1 MLSEV
6 LNNYDQE
13 TIDFYRWKVSYT
25 QQELSALVHKRSGI
39 NFGEINKPEYQGKI
53 IRKYGFNDWNS
64 CLATVGHGGLKESQ
78 IVNRMYDEYR
88 KDHPITLTDQE
99 VLEAVGENKQEDM
112 PKHSKSGI
120 VVKGLYDVAV
130 HFSKCCSP
138 VPGDEIVGF
147 ITRGRGISIHRTDC
161 INLLNMPES
170 DRARLIEAE
179 WQVSEADTTQTYT
192 TEINIYANN
201 RKGLLAE
208 VSKIFLELDID
219 IITINVSNNK
229 KGRATLS
236 MSFDITGVEQ
246 LNRIIA
252 KIRNVEGVIDIER
265 TAG

>member
-1 MLSEV
+1 M
-6 LNNYDQE
+6 
-13 TIDFYRWKVSYT
+13 
-25 QQELSALVHKRSGI
+25 
-39 NFGEINKPEYQGKI
+39 KPEYIKKVEL
-53 IRKYGFNDWNS
+53 KYGFKDWDS
-64 CLATVGHGGLKESQ
+64 VCAAVGHGGLKEGQVINKMQEEDRKIQKQKITDEQ
-78 IVNRMYDEYR
+78 ILQ
-88 KDHPITLTDQE
+88 KTT
-99 VLEAVGENKQEDM
+99 EAAQAAVANPEKKKEE
-112 PKHSKSGI
+112 KSKGGI
-120 VVKGLYDVAV
+120 VVRGANDVAV
-130 HFSKCCSP
+130 RFSKCCNP

-161 INLLNMPES
+161 VNLLNMPES

>member
-1 MLSEV
+1 MIPLTDADV
-6 LNNYDQE
+6 LETIGEQKPQE
-13 TIDFYRWKVSYT
+13 T
-25 QQELSALVHKRSGI
+25 
-39 NFGEINKPEYQGKI
+39 
-53 IRKYGFNDWNS
+53 
-64 CLATVGHGGLKESQ
+64 
-78 IVNRMYDEYR
+78 
-88 KDHPITLTDQE
+88 
-99 VLEAVGENKQEDM
+99 
-112 PKHSKSGI
+112 PKKSKSGI

-147 ITRGRGISIHRTDC
+147 VTRGRGVSIHRTDC
-161 INLLNMPES
+161 INVINLSEIE
-170 DRARLIEAE
+170 RARLIEAE

-246 LNRIIA
+246 LNRIIT